1 MSNLNEEDLA
11 KYMENESIVKLY
23 QFNDDKGHWQQ
34 MISYETVDGELVQE
48 WCGCMAVDVPVNYL
62 LIEYEDFIAELSYK
76 ERELSKKK
84 ENFNQKEFE
93 IIYTSDIDFKSLYG
107 STAEKVRKQH
117 ANTVLKKLK
126 TEINNLE
133 LSIDWLK
140 RYISFLRELVQVKR
154 VIMEG
159 RKQ

>member
-1 MSNLNEEDLA
+1 MSNLNEEDIA

-23 QFNDDKGHWQQ
+23 QFNDDNGQWQQ

-76 ERELSKKK
+76 EMELSKKK
-84 ENFNQKEFE
+84 EIFNREEFE
-93 IIYTSDIDFKSLYG
+93 IIYISDIDFKSLYG

-140 RYISFLRELVQVKR
+140 RYISFLRELIRVKR
-154 VIMEG
+154 VLMEVKG
-159 RKQ
+159 E

>member
-1 MSNLNEEDLA
+1 MSNLNEEDIA

-23 QFNDDKGHWQQ
+23 QFNDDEGHWQQ

-76 ERELSKKK
+76 EMELSKKK
-84 ENFNQKEFE
+84 EIFNQEEFE
-93 IIYTSDIDFKSLYG
+93 IIYISDIDFKSLYG

-140 RYISFLRELVQVKR
+140 RYVSFLRELIRVKR
-154 VIMEG
+154 VMME
-159 RKQ
+159 RD

>member
-1 MSNLNEEDLA
+1 MNEEDIA

-23 QFNDDKGHWQQ
+23 QFNDDNGQWQQ

-76 ERELSKKK
+76 EMELSKKK

-140 RYISFLRELVQVKR
+140 RYISFLKELIRTKR
-154 VIMEG
+154 MGVEE
-159 RKQ
+159 